1 MPSKIIEV
9 PGVGNVEF
17 PDSMPDGAIA
27 AVLKAQYSPKTATPR
42 ADDAF
47 MRARASMPKPAEMR
61 GEHPVNAFTTR
72 LMTKVA
78 DLPAGIVK
86 GLPPGQAIERTGQ
99 FFSDLK
105 NYGWQGPP
113 QDERINRAVG
123 SLGIDRPQVAE
134 DTRNANWGGL
144 GAEVAAPILQVLA
157 GSRAIKKGAS
167 VPASELNAPKVPTIA
182 PAEATARQVTKAVN
196 PAVNEW
202 NGYIE
207 AIKAEG
213 STIADYAKRTGNP
226 LKTQLEFAKAARGAA
241 EEAHA
246 VYRETMLNPVA
257 DKVVSVAGKNYKGS
271 MVGEGPNARLA
282 DIDKRIGDINDTL
295 RSAYQKKEAGQVMT
309 ALENESA
316 LQAEKV
322 ALTEVLHREIAKN
335 LGIQPEQVAA
345 QRQKFGRM
353 YSVSDQTTAAVNQRQ
368 SSAGK
373 AGEGRRDI
381 PVTTAGAVAEAWNK
395 MRGGPEAIADKNFR
409 RALKARQSVK

>member
-27 AVLKAQYSPKTATPR
+27 AVLKAQYSPKTPR

-47 MRARASMPKPAEMR
+47 MRARASMPKPAEMQA
-61 GEHPVNAFTTR
+61 EHPVNAFTTR

-99 FFSDLK
+99 FFSDLSK
-105 NYGWQGPP
+105 YGWQGPP
-113 QDERINRAVG
+113 QGERIDRAVAG
-123 SLGIDRPQVAE
+123 VGIDSKQVAE

-144 GAEVAAPILQVLA
+144 GAEVVAPIAQVLV
-157 GSRAIKKGAS
+157 GSRALRKGAS

-241 EEAHA
+241 EEAHT
-246 VYRETMLNPVA
+246 VYKETMLNPVA
-257 DKVVSVAGKNYKGS
+257 DKTVSVAGKGYKGRAL
-271 MVGEGPNARLA
+271 GEAGQDARLA
-282 DIDKRIGDINDTL
+282 DIDARVSEINDTL

-335 LGIQPEQVAA
+335 LGITPDQVAA

-353 YSVSDQTTAAVNQRQ
+353 YSVSDQTTAAINQRQ

-381 PVTTAGAVAEAWNK
+381 PLTTAGAVADAINK
-395 MRGGPEAIADKNFR
+395 MRGGPESIANRNFR
-409 RALKARQSVK
+409 KALKARQSVK